1 MDFLLNGFVR
11 FKYWCLS
18 WFYTNEEI
26 LDDWIAR
33 QVLNLS
39 PRRECTR
46 PRLTVTPKPTKISSG
61 KPPLAPK
68 RPSSSESSK
77 ARADSSSEASPSGNG
92 RYLYSLSRRSCEG
105 PNIFQRS
112 TLGRNPSPLRPSVSC
127 DPRAGLEL
135 YHPLGVALGSE
146 ES

>member
-39 PRRECTR
+39 PRKGCTR
-46 PRLTVTPKPTKISSG
+46 PRIQGTPKPKQTSFEM
-61 KPPLAPK
+61 PPLAPK
-68 RPSSSESSK
+68 CRFSSESSTT
-77 ARADSSSEASPSGNG
+77 RVDSSSEVSPSGNG
-92 RYLYSLSRRSCEG
+92 RYLYSLSRRSC
-105 PNIFQRS
+105 
-112 TLGRNPSPLRPSVSC
+112 
-127 DPRAGLEL
+127 
-135 YHPLGVALGSE
+135 
-146 ES
+146 